1 MEEEVLLLL
10 PLLLPLFLLL
20 PDAVAILFCD
30 RAVGMHT
37 NIEPAYP
44 TLASG
49 LGIFSGPYGNSE
61 RFLKSAHTDIAGL
74 DYVSDGKL

>member
-1 MEEEVLLLL
+1 
-10 PLLLPLFLLL
+10 
-20 PDAVAILFCD
+20 
-30 RAVGMHT
+30 MHT

-61 RFLKSAHTDIAGL
+61 RFLKSAHTYIAGL